1 MIAYLEENGY
11 AGLIDLAIEG
21 ELVNGV
27 LRLAGEIPMM
37 EDLDVMVN
45 ALSAMPDVESIDTEE
60 VALTPPATYIVQ
72 AGDNLWTISVRVY
85 GDTEHMNDIFREN
98 RDVLP
103 SPEILTVG
111 AEIKL
116 PPYNPE

>member
-1 MIAYLEENGY
+1 MIGHLVDSGY
-11 AGLIDLAIEG
+11 AGLADAAIEG
-21 ELVNGV
+21 ELVDGV
-27 LRLAGEIPMM
+27 LMLTGEVPMM
-37 EDLDVMVN
+37 ENLDVLVSGLSSLPN
-45 ALSAMPDVESIDTEE
+45 AESINTEG
-60 VALTPPATYIVQ
+60 VVLTPPETYTIR
-72 AGDNLWTISVRVY
+72 AGDNLWIISVRVY

-98 RDVLP
+98 RDILP